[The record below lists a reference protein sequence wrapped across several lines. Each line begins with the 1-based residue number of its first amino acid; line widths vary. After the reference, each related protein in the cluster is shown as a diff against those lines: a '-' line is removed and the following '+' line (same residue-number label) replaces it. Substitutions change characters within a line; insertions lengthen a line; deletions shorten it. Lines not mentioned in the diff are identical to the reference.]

1 MIRNASA
8 PSHAHRNAEHSRR
21 AILEAAKHEFGE
33 LGVDGA
39 RIDSIARY
47 AGVNKA
53 LLYYYFHDKESL
65 YGAVLDDVFSAR
77 FQGLKAILDS
87 DLAPG
92 EKILR
97 FARQHFDY
105 VSGQDCFPRLV
116 QYEIMRAA
124 RGTSRHL
131 PRLIESFFAP
141 LMREVTAII
150 HRGMAERQFR
160 PVDPEN
166 LVLSIV
172 GVNVFHVLS
181 APVRKGMSETQALV
195 ADSISERRAAT
206 LDFIAAS
213 IFSNRDEGIRLA
225 ASIVTEPAAP
235 VVVMPAGGARPIRG
249 KSRQPI

>member
-1 MIRNASA
+1 MTGQIPTPIRT
-8 PSHAHRNAEHSRR
+8 HRNAEHSRR
-21 AILEAAKHEFGE
+21 AILEAAQREFAE

-39 RIDSIARY
+39 RTDSIARS

-53 LLYYYFHDKESL
+53 LLYYYFRNKESL

-77 FQGLKAILDS
+77 FQGLKKILDS

-105 VSGQDCFPRLV
+105 ICGQDSYPRLM
-116 QYEIMRAA
+116 QYEMMRAR
-124 RGTSRHL
+124 RGASKHL
-131 PRLIESFFAP
+131 PRLVESFFAP
-141 LMREVTAII
+141 LMRGATSVIRQGI
-150 HRGMAERQFR
+150 AEQQLR
-160 PVDPEN
+160 PVDPGH
-166 LVLSIV
+166 LMLSIV

-181 APVRKGMSETQALV
+181 APVRDAMNRTKDRMPDSV
-195 ADSISERRAAT
+195 AERRAAT

-225 ASIVTEPAAP
+225 AGIVAEPALPP
-235 VVVMPAGGARPIRG
+235 VTT
-249 KSRQPI
+249 